1 MNREQLEE
9 FVTYGV
15 VSLPSFLSAAQL
27 QHYRDQAHPQLSAQ
41 ANNGEDLL
49 DGRGGSKALDLT
61 PSLEELPQVNALIAQ
76 IGGGRFTPEVSFP
89 LSVRLLGH
97 RVRYSSMHLALIYFS
112 TVWVHCW
119 PQHEREKTKARCK
132 VTLPAS
138 AGLVP
143 FPPAGTAGGTATA
156 FENIAGHV
164 DVRALQPCVRAH

>member
-61 PSLEELPQVNALIAQ
+61 PSLGELPQVNALIAQ

-97 RVRYSSMHLALIYFS
+97 RVRYSSMHTPSS
-112 TVWVHCW
+112 TTQQLVGS
-119 PQHEREKTKARCK
+119 
-132 VTLPAS
+132 LLAS
-138 AGLVP
+138 ARARKDQSQVQ
-143 FPPAGTAGGTATA
+143 
-156 FENIAGHV
+156 GHSPRIGRV
-164 DVRALQPCVRAH
+164 GSISSCWDGRGNSHCVREHNWSR

>member
-97 RVRYSSMHLALIYFS
+97 RVRYSSMHTPSS
-112 TVWVHCW
+112 TTQPCGF
-119 PQHEREKTKARCK
+119 T
-132 VTLPAS
+132 
-138 AGLVP
+138 AGLSTSAKRP
-143 FPPAGTAGGTATA
+143 KPGARSLSPHRPGWFHFLLLGRPG
-156 FENIAGHV
+156 E
-164 DVRALQPCVRAH
+164 QPLRSRT